1 MAPWS
6 EPCADLGDRRGSRR
20 SVTPVSGKGAG
31 CRAPWFYAGA
41 LLSGLPA
48 SARAAAACW
57 LSMLW
62 WPYALRR
69 LACRSIHRLWASHAD
84 CLVVPRPAPI
94 CVHEAPAARADRTV
108 AWRPEAAL
116 QARTPL
122 DA

>member
-1 MAPWS
+1 M
-6 EPCADLGDRRGSRR
+6 LGHAREREGGGL
-20 SVTPVSGKGAG
+20 PGAVV
-31 CRAPWFYAGA
+31 YAGA

-69 LACRSIHRLWASHAD
+69 LACWSIHRLWASHAD
-84 CLVVPRPAPI
+84 CLVVPRAAPI

-108 AWRPEAAL
+108 SWRPEAAL
-116 QARTPL
+116 RAATAPPGGNSR
-122 DA
+122 